1 MRVIVTGGGSGIGKA
16 SSLRINKDTL
26 ARTGHGA
33 RFVLADL
40 LEDRV
45 TAVAASLRAEGAE
58 VVEFVGDAAD
68 PDVPARLAAAAEQA
82 FGGLDGVLNNAGR
95 AWRAPLID
103 LTLEEWERGFALNV
117 RAAFLV
123 SRAAYPMLL
132 ASKGAIVNIGSVS
145 GIHPQPFLGSYSPA
159 KAAVIMLTAQMAMEW
174 GPDGIRAN
182 CVSPGI
188 THTANVDW
196 ILRDPVKRGQREG
209 ITPSRRIGTPDEIAA
224 AVAFLIGPDS
234 SFVNGE
240 NLVAD
245 GGLSRTAMAQLR

>member
-1 MRVIVTGGGSGIGKA
+1 MRVIVTGGGSGIGRA
-16 SSLRINKDTL
+16 SSLRINRDVL
-26 ARTGHGA
+26 ARTGRGA
-33 RFVLADL
+33 QFVLADL
-40 LEDRV
+40 LEERV
-45 TAVAASLRAEGAE
+45 AAVAATLREEGAD
-58 VVEFVGDAAD
+58 VVPFVGDVAA
-68 PDVPARLAAAAEQA
+68 PDVPGRLIAAADTA

-95 AWRAPLID
+95 AWRAPLTE
-103 LTLEEWERGFALNV
+103 LTLEDWERGFALNV
-117 RAAFLV
+117 RAAWLV
-123 SRAAYPMLL
+123 ARAAYPMLI
-132 ASKGAIVNIGSVS
+132 ASRGAIVNIGSTS

-196 ILRDPVKRGQREG
+196 ILRDPVRRGLREG
-209 ITPSRRIGTPDEIAA
+209 ITPSRRIGTPEEIAA
-224 AVAFLIGPDS
+224 AVAFLIGPDAG
-234 SFVNGE
+234 FVNGE